1 MTDTDRLATERQR
14 PPRSLRKGVYVL
26 PSLLTTAGLFA
37 GFYSVI
43 ASVRAD
49 FFVAAVAILIAN
61 VFDILD
67 GRVARL
73 TKTTSRFGIEYDS
86 LSDLIA
92 FGVAPGILVYRWALE
107 PWGSWGWLAASL
119 YVTCGAL
126 RLARF
131 NVQYESAEK
140 RHFAGLPIPAAAEV
154 IASTVLLYYY
164 FGGEGVTHKH
174 ALLLLVTYALG
185 GLMVSNIK
193 YFSFKETEL
202 YRRQP
207 FWMLLAVIVV
217 LKLLVA
223 EPQIML
229 FAGFSLY
236 ALSGPARWV
245 VKRLRVEMR
254 RRGHWRAG
262 PPPAVPPETRET
274 PPSRPPL
281 ELASRAGRNP
291 DPALRRPG
299 IDAGRDF
306 KNPAGE
312 SSGT

>member
-1 MTDTDRLATERQR
+1 MNDDNQR
-14 PPRSLRKGVYVL
+14 WPTGRRRASNSLRKGVYVL
-26 PSLLTTAGLFA
+26 PSLITSGGLFA

-43 ASVRAD
+43 ASVRGD
-49 FFVAAVAILIAN
+49 FFDAAVAILIAN

-73 TKTTSRFGIEYDS
+73 THTTSRFGIEYDS
-86 LSDLIA
+86 LADLVA

-131 NVQYESAEK
+131 NVQYDNAEK
-140 RHFAGLPIPAAAEV
+140 RHFFGLPIPAAAEV

-174 ALLLLVTYALG
+174 ALLLIVTYALA
-185 GLMVSNIK
+185 GLMVSNVK

-207 FWMLLAVIVV
+207 FWMLIAVIVV
-217 LKLLVA
+217 LKLLIA

-236 ALSGPARWV
+236 ASSGPIRWV

-254 RRGHWRAG
+254 RRDRLLNDEA
-262 PPPAVPPETRET
+262 PAVPGEPRPESREVT
-274 PPSRPPL
+274 PSRPPL
-281 ELASRAGRNP
+281 ELASRSGRKV
-291 DPALRRPG
+291 G
-299 IDAGRDF
+299 
-306 KNPAGE
+306 
-312 SSGT
+312 S

>member
-1 MTDTDRLATERQR
+1 MNDNEQWPARRRRASS
-14 PPRSLRKGVYVL
+14 SLRKGVYVL
-26 PSLLTTAGLFA
+26 PSVITTFGLFS

-43 ASVRAD
+43 ASVRGD
-49 FFVAAVAILIAN
+49 FVVAAVAILIAN

-73 TKTTSRFGIEYDS
+73 TNTTSRFGIEYDS
-86 LSDLIA
+86 LADLIA
-92 FGVAPGILVYRWALE
+92 FGVAPGILVYRWALQ

-131 NVQYESAEK
+131 NVQYDTAEK
-140 RHFAGLPIPAAAEV
+140 RHFLGLPIPAAAEV

-164 FGGEGVTHKH
+164 LGGEGMTHKH
-174 ALLLLVTYALG
+174 ALLLLLTYGLA

-207 FWMLLAVIVV
+207 FWILVAVIIVI
-217 LKLLVA
+217 KLLIA

-229 FAGFSLY
+229 FAAFSLY
-236 ALSGPARWV
+236 ASSGPLRWV
-245 VKRLRVEMR
+245 VKRLRVELR
-254 RRGHWRAG
+254 RRDRWLDPEPPRHSEAQPPE
-262 PPPAVPPETRET
+262 PPPAKPA
-274 PPSRPPL
+274 L
-281 ELASRAGRNP
+281 ELASRQARKMG
-291 DPALRRPG
+291 
-299 IDAGRDF
+299 
-306 KNPAGE
+306 
-312 SSGT
+312 S